1 MRIRNVFVGFLLLA
15 VVGGGSYFAYRRL
28 VLPSNQCD
36 VCGREIHA
44 GHESIVL
51 LKTGKKLQACCPRCA
66 LHHER
71 HHPGQVTGVLVAD
84 HTIGEK
90 VRAQDAVYVEGSD
103 EMPCMPESATP
114 PREPG
119 VEYQRAYDRCVPSL
133 LAFKDEVAARKFL
146 AAHGGRLLSYGQVL
160 ESVKQ
165 R

>member
-1 MRIRNVFVGFLLLA
+1 MRVRDVFIGAVFLT
-15 VVGGGSYFAYRRL
+15 VVAGATYFAYRRF
-28 VLPSNQCD
+28 VLPGNQCD

-51 LKTGKKLQACCPRCA
+51 MKTGKKLQACCPRCA

-84 HTIGEK
+84 HRTGEK

-114 PREPG
+114 PRDPG
-119 VEYQRAYDRCVPSL
+119 VEYQMAYDRCVPSL
-133 LAFKDEVAARKFL
+133 LAFKEEVAARRFL